1 MSEAGDAT
9 FNSNIFLG
17 DNKKANFGDS
27 NDLQIFHNAN
37 NSVILDNGT
46 GSLSLQSNGT
56 YVGLYDAA
64 NTNHMLLANVG
75 ADVQLYHNG
84 SQKLATTASGVDVT
98 GTAVTDGLTVAGNVS
113 VDGGTIKLDGNYPV
127 GTNNVA
133 LGNGAL
139 EDNVTGGAN
148 TSIGNQA
155 GRDVTSSNNT
165 AIGGRALYNAVSG
178 DENTCV
184 GSSTLFHTTGSNNT
198 SIGFTAGSNLTSGNN
213 CTFIGNQAQPSSATV
228 SNEIT
233 LGNSSVTSLRIPGLQ
248 SGASSGDV
256 LTYDGTDITLS
267 APTGVSAGFAVAMAI
282 AL

>member
-17 DNKKANFGDS
+17 DNKKANFGAG
-27 NDLQIFHNAN
+27 NDLQIYHDGSQSIIEDA
-37 NSVILDNGT
+37 GT
-46 GSLSLQSNGT
+46 GQLKILAENTLFFGSTTGSEKYISAVKNGKVDLS
-56 YVGLYDAA
+56 YDNA
-64 NTNHMLLANVG
+64 V
-75 ADVQLYHNG
+75 
-84 SQKLATTASGVDVT
+84 KLETTSTGIDVT

-139 EDNVTGGAN
+139 EDNVSGGAN

-165 AIGGRALYNAVSG
+165 AIGGRALYNATSG

-198 SIGFTAGSNLTSGNN
+198 SIGFTAGSDLTSGNN

-256 LTYDGTDITLS
+256 LTFDGTDIGFAT
-267 APTGVSAGFAVAMAI
+267 PTGVSAGFAVAMAI